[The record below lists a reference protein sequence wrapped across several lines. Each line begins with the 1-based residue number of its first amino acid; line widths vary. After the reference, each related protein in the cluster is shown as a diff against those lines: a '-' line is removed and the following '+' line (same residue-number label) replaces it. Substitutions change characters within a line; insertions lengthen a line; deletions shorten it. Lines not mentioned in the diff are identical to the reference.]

1 MSVRG
6 PVDHAVEARRLVRRF
21 HSGALATQSLKFP
34 GYPFASALP
43 FCTDQQGRIV
53 VLISHLAE
61 HTRNA
66 DADARASFLVS
77 PAGADLQ
84 EQSRLTMIG
93 DLTPTGD
100 AAVAARYLRYFPEA
114 DQYLAIGGF
123 RFFSLA
129 PLALR
134 FIAGFGSIHTIA
146 GDSYLAPPH
155 PIAQAEAGILE
166 HMNADHG
173 HNLRD
178 YCRHA
183 QGAAAESVRMIG
195 IDCDGFDLRADARI
209 LRFDFAGEV
218 RDADAAR
225 IELVRLAKASRT

>member
-1 MSVRG
+1 MTLGQIS
-6 PVDHAVEARRLVRRF
+6 HATEARRLVRRF

-34 GYPFASALP
+34 GYPYASALP

-53 VLISHLAE
+53 VLISHLAD

-66 DADARASFLVS
+66 DADSHASFLVS
-77 PAGADLQ
+77 PSRADLQ

-93 DLTPTGD
+93 DLTPTED
-100 AAVAARYLRYFPEA
+100 PAVAARYLRYFPEA
-114 DQYLAIGGF
+114 FQYLQIGGF

-129 PLALR
+129 PLSLR
-134 FIAGFGSIHTIA
+134 FVAGFGSIHTIA
-146 GDSYLAPPH
+146 GESYLAHEH
-155 PIAQAEAGILE
+155 PIAVAEADILG

-183 QGAAAESVRMIG
+183 QASEPESASMIG
-195 IDCDGFDLRADARI
+195 IDCDGFDLRADEHI
-209 LRFDFAGEV
+209 LRFDFSGV
-218 RDADAAR
+218 VKDANAAR
-225 IELVRLAKASRT
+225 IELVNLAKASRA

>member
-1 MSVRG
+1 MNLG
-6 PVDHAVEARRLVRRF
+6 PISHATEARRLVRRF
-21 HSGALATQSLKFP
+21 HGGALATQSLKFP

-43 FCTDQQGRIV
+43 FCTDQQGRIL

-66 DADARASFLVS
+66 DADSHVSFLVS
-77 PAGADLQ
+77 SLGADLQ

-93 DLTPTGD
+93 NLTPTD
-100 AAVAARYLRYFPEA
+100 DPVVAARYLRYFPEA
-114 DQYLAIGGF
+114 DQYLQIGGF

-129 PLALR
+129 PMSLR
-134 FIAGFGSIHTIA
+134 FVAGFGSIHTIA
-146 GDSYLAPPH
+146 GESYLAPEH
-155 PIAQAEAGILE
+155 PIAAAEAEILE

-183 QGAAAESVRMIG
+183 QAGEPESASMIG
-195 IDCDGFDLRADARI
+195 IDCDGFDLRADDRI
-209 LRFDFAGEV
+209 LRFDFTGEV
-218 RDADAAR
+218 RDANAAR
-225 IELVRLAKASRT
+225 VELVNLAKASRA